1 MTRSLAALV
10 CFGAALLGA
19 PAHSEAG
26 VIPWMYDAI
35 FGYGHPSGGW
45 GYGGGGTYGG
55 YTTGY
60 APFYTASY
68 GGASYGG
75 GSYGGGSYGGGN
87 CCGSTANYAPWTG
100 YSYGSSGDG
109 CCSPCGAGGC
119 NPCGGGDCGSDCGT
133 SCDPSCGNHCP
144 GGNCGTSSGGTSSG
158 TSAVPSRPSDQG
170 AGQNP
175 TYAPPITNDRT
186 PPRDQFGP
194 ADRNR
199 GGVGTGSSVPP
210 AAGFGAPAGGPPV
223 DPNANSAPGF
233 APGEPAPPRPGRR
246 NEDSR
251 HVPQSPLTGGE
262 KVAFKTPAKFSRTSL
277 QPVFELPTIVSA
289 PPRTIPEPTAAP
301 TAMASK

>member
-1 MTRSLAALV
+1 MARSLAALV

-19 PAHSEAG
+19 PARSEAG

-35 FGYGHPSGGW
+35 FGYGHHSGGW
-45 GYGGGGTYGG
+45 GGGYGGGAAYGG

-75 GSYGGGSYGGGN
+75 GSYGGGN
-87 CCGSTANYAPWTG
+87 CCGSTTSYAPWTG
-100 YSYGSSGDG
+100 YASGSYGDG
-109 CCSPCGAGGC
+109 CCSPCGTGGC
-119 NPCGGGDCGSDCGT
+119 NPCGAGACGNGCGT
-133 SCDPSCGNHCP
+133 SCDPGCGNDCP
-144 GGNCGTSSGGTSSG
+144 GGNCGTSSG

-175 TYAPPITNDRT
+175 TYAPPTTNDRT

-194 ADRNR
+194 ADQNR
-199 GGVGTGSSVPP
+199 GGLGTGSSVPTTG
-210 AAGFGAPAGGPPV
+210 GFGTPAGGPPV
-223 DPNANSAPGF
+223 EPNANSAPGF
-233 APGEPAPPRPGRR
+233 APAEPAAPRPVRR

-251 HVPQSPLTGGE
+251 HAPRSPLTGGE
-262 KVAFKTPAKFSRTSL
+262 KIAFKTPAKFSRTSL

-289 PPRTIPEPTAAP
+289 PPRTVPESTGTPTAV
-301 TAMASK
+301 ASK